1 MLMPSI
7 LSNDFMDDFFSVPR
21 VTGFGGSRFDR
32 DFSRMMTTD
41 VKETDT
47 GYQLDMNLPGFAK
60 EDIKAELKDGYLT
73 INAESNT
80 SNDEKDE
87 DGNYIR
93 RERYTGSCSRSFYV
107 GDGVTQEDIHAA
119 FKDGVL
125 SLTVPKKEAIPEK
138 EEAKYIAIEG

>member
-7 LSNDFMDDFFSVPR
+7 LSNDFMDDFFGVPR
-21 VTGFGGSRFDR
+21 VTGFGRNFDN

-41 VKETDT
+41 VKETEN
-47 GYQLDMNLPGFAK
+47 GYQVDMNLPGFSK

-73 INAESNT
+73 IKAETNQN
-80 SNDEKDE
+80 NDSQDD

-107 GDGVTQEDIHAA
+107 GDAVTENDIKASYEDGI
-119 FKDGVL
+119 
-125 SLTVPKKEAIPEK
+125 LTLDIPKVEKKPEPEVKKLIP
-138 EEAKYIAIEG
+138 IMG

>member
-7 LSNDFMDDFFSVPR
+7 FSNDFMDDFFGVPR
-21 VTGFGGSRFDR
+21 VTGIGQHLDH
-32 DFSRMMTTD
+32 DFSRMMSTD
-41 VKETDT
+41 VKETEK
-47 GYQLDMNLPGFAK
+47 GYSVDMNLPGFAK

-73 INAESNT
+73 IKAETNQN
-80 SNDEKDE
+80 NDEKDA
-87 DGNYIR
+87 DGKYIR

-107 GDGVTQEDIHAA
+107 GDGVTQEDIHAT

-125 SLTVPKKEAIPEK
+125 ALEIPKKEAIPQE